1 MFNSSLPITAENFN
15 PDLTDVN
22 TNPDLIFCFDN
33 VLDERTLLEISQHD
47 WRSRQWSGGARING
61 IIANIENIAPTDF
74 KSGDLRKRISKMSKP
89 NYPFFEPG
97 FISAIDCFLKL
108 DPNFKIVD
116 HIGSYWTIQD
126 EKLDNIDQVHRDYY
140 EFQPCWSVIFHLLGD
155 SGPTE
160 FYRSFY
166 DKEPFKNIDFKPGRV
181 ILFPSIYPHR
191 AGVPNRSLRICHS
204 VRLIID
210 SKLNND
216 ILKNSPNLKKYD
228 YNN

>member
-1 MFNSSLPITAENFN
+1 MFNSSLPICAENFN
-15 PDLTDVN
+15 PDLMEVI

-33 VLDERTLLEISQHD
+33 VIDPDTLLKISEYD
-47 WRSRQWSGGARING
+47 WRARQWQGGARVSGLIS
-61 IIANIENIAPTDF
+61 ENKDIPPADF
-74 KSGDLRKRISKMSKP
+74 KSGNLRHEFSKVDKIRF
-89 NYPFFEPG
+89 PFFETG
-97 FISAIDCFLKL
+97 FISTIDGFLKL
-108 DPNFKIVD
+108 DPDFKIVD

-140 EFQPCWSVIFHLLGD
+140 DFHPCWSVLFHFLGD

-166 DKEPFKNIDFKPGRV
+166 DSTPYKTVDFKPGQM

-191 AGVPNRSLRICHS
+191 AGVPNHSLRICHS

-210 SKLNND
+210 SKLNKD
-216 ILKNSPNLKKYD
+216 ILKNSPGLKI
-228 YNN
+228 